1 MCVLLLAKT
10 CHCMWLENGPMEFLE
25 FTVGHLVD
33 LAAATPTHNAYTR

>member
-33 LAAATPTHNAYTR
+33 LAAATPTNNAYTR